1 MLHSQ
6 DSCHEL
12 EQILRSL
19 QENFEP
25 GSKAISTD
33 PATHNV
39 SNEEVDDKGPKKLR
53 EIPVFKVEFCDEQS
67 AEDIFMEILLHQ
79 QLHTSKEY
87 TMNGLSFK
95 VYVLNDTELWSFTSK
110 VELNKTWQDIR
121 EFVYTL

>member
-25 GSKAISTD
+25 
-33 PATHNV
+33 THNV

-79 QLHTSKEY
+79 LLHTSKEY
-87 TMNGLSFK
+87 KMNGLSFK
-95 VYVLNDTELWSFTSK
+95 VYVLNDTEL
-110 VELNKTWQDIR
+110 
-121 EFVYTL
+121 